1 MDDLFYDTAD
11 VSIALGV
18 IEVAKSGG
26 CFVEVGVRLELDEET
41 RLR

>member
-18 IEVAKSGG
+18 IEVAKAGR
-26 CFVEVGVRLELDEET
+26 CFVVVSVRLELDEET
-41 RLR
+41 RLS